1 MTSIENEYDI
11 NDVVDYIIN
20 TDDIKTIALQF
31 GTELQNEFQIEMYNL
46 LSSKLSLSHNK
57 DKTIFIIGDTSYGSC
72 CCDDVTAMHV
82 NTDLIV
88 RVGSSCFSKNVSIP
102 VYFLY
107 KNIQPSLTDIDT
119 VIAHINTI
127 TKDNNNNKTIIF
139 YNETYKKHLITAI
152 KAHFNSN
159 NSNTTVYFADIE
171 HYMNDNKHKRRLYGR
186 VMNDVDIT
194 KDVNLVYIGNKD
206 DCILSELTLRYAQ
219 VVKVFKL
226 INVCDFTMDDVNN
239 AMVNSVLYRRFNLIS
254 KCKSCNVFGILIGA
268 LALYDVNDVI
278 NEVKRTLESNNK
290 KCYVFL
296 LGKITEE
303 KLANFVMF
311 IDCFVLIACPF
322 NSGYTNKAL
331 MKPIVSPLDIKIA
344 FDPTYKWDSI
354 YSFDTQFILPQHDD
368 TNNNNNDGLNN
379 KQTLNECTTTTT
391 TTNTSIQTKSTN
403 EELIP
408 IFSAFTLDK
417 FDQLKYKGLEITSS
431 TTNHDND
438 SNTTVETIPTIKK
451 GKRGIPIKYEKI

>member
-1 MTSIENEYDI
+1 MSSIENEYDI

-20 TDDIKTIALQF
+20 TNDVKTIALQF

-46 LSSKLSLSHNK
+46 LSSKLSHNK

-82 NTDLIV
+82 NTDLII

-107 KNIQPSLTDIDT
+107 KNIRPSLTDIDN

-139 YNETYKKHLITAI
+139 YNENYKKHLITAI
-152 KAHFNSN
+152 KPHFNN
-159 NSNTTVYFADIE
+159 NTTVYFADIE
-171 HYMNDNKHKRRLYGR
+171 HYINDNKHKRRLYGR

-206 DCILSELTLRYAQ
+206 DCILCELTLRYAQ

-226 INVCDFTMDDVNN
+226 INVNDFTMDNINN

-354 YSFDTQFILPQHDD
+354 YSFDTQFILPQHDI
-368 TNNNNNDGLNN
+368 NNNNDGL
-379 KQTLNECTTTTT
+379 TTFNECTTTTN

-417 FDQLKYKGLEITSS
+417 FDQLRYKGLEITSS
-431 TTNHDND
+431 NTDDND
-438 SNTTVETIPTIKK
+438 NTTAETIPTIKK

>member
-1 MTSIENEYDI
+1 MSSIENEYDI

-20 TDDIKTIALQF
+20 TNDVKTIALQF

-46 LSSKLSLSHNK
+46 LSSKLSHNK

-82 NTDLIV
+82 NTDLII

-107 KNIQPSLTDIDT
+107 KNIQPSLTDIDN

-139 YNETYKKHLITAI
+139 YNENYKKHLITAI
-152 KAHFNSN
+152 KPHFNN
-159 NSNTTVYFADIE
+159 NTTVYFADIE
-171 HYMNDNKHKRRLYGR
+171 HYINDNKHKRRLYGR

-206 DCILSELTLRYAQ
+206 DCILCELTLRYAQ

-226 INVCDFTMDDVNN
+226 INVDDFTMDNVNN
-239 AMVNSVLYRRFNLIS
+239 AVVNSVLYRRFNLIS

-354 YSFDTQFILPQHDD
+354 YSFDIQFILPQHD
-368 TNNNNNDGLNN
+368 TNNNNDGL
-379 KQTLNECTTTTT
+379 TTFNECTTTTT
-391 TTNTSIQTKSTN
+391 TTNTTNTSIQTKSTN

-431 TTNHDND
+431 NTDDND
-438 SNTTVETIPTIKK
+438 NTTAETIPTIKK

>member
-1 MTSIENEYDI
+1 MSSIENEYDI

-20 TDDIKTIALQF
+20 TNDVKTIALQF
-31 GTELQNEFQIEMYNL
+31 GSELQNEFQIEMYNL
-46 LSSKLSLSHNK
+46 LSSKLSHNK

-82 NTDLIV
+82 NTDLII

-107 KNIQPSLTDIDT
+107 KNIQPSLTDIDN

-127 TKDNNNNKTIIF
+127 TKDNNNKTIIF
-139 YNETYKKHLITAI
+139 YNENYKKHLITAI
-152 KAHFNSN
+152 KPHFNN
-159 NSNTTVYFADIE
+159 NTTVYFADIE
-171 HYMNDNKHKRRLYGR
+171 HYINDNKHKRRLYGR

-206 DCILSELTLRYAQ
+206 DCILCELTLRYAQ

-226 INVCDFTMDDVNN
+226 INVDDFTMDNVNN

-354 YSFDTQFILPQHDD
+354 YSFDIQFILPQHD
-368 TNNNNNDGLNN
+368 TNNNNDGL
-379 KQTLNECTTTTT
+379 TTFNECTTTTT
-391 TTNTSIQTKSTN
+391 TTNTTNTSIQTKSTN

-417 FDQLKYKGLEITSS
+417 FDQLRYKGLEITSS
-431 TTNHDND
+431 NTDDND
-438 SNTTVETIPTIKK
+438 NTTAETIPTIKK

>member
-1 MTSIENEYDI
+1 MSSIENEYDV
-11 NDVVDYIIN
+11 NDVVDYIIKAN
-20 TDDIKTIALQF
+20 NVKTIALQF
-31 GTELQNEFQIEMYNL
+31 GSELQNDFQIEMYTL
-46 LSSKLSLSHNK
+46 LSNKLTSYK

-82 NTDLIV
+82 NSDLII

-107 KNIQPSLTDIDT
+107 KNIEVSSTDIANT
-119 VIAHINTI
+119 IAHINSI

-139 YNETYKKHLITAI
+139 YNENYKKHLITAL
-152 KAHFNSN
+152 KTHFNN
-159 NSNTTVYFADIE
+159 NNTLYFADIE
-171 HYMNDNKHKRRLYGR
+171 HYIDNNKHKRRLYGR
-186 VMNDVDIT
+186 VMNDIDIS
-194 KDVNLVYIGNKD
+194 KDVSLIYIGNKD
-206 DCILSELTLRYAQ
+206 DCVLCELNLRFAQ
-219 VVKVFKL
+219 VVKEFKC
-226 INVCDFTMDDVNN
+226 INVLDFNMESVNSG
-239 AMVNSVLYRRFNLIS
+239 MVNSVLYRRFNLIS

-278 NEVKRTLESNNK
+278 NEVKRTLEINNK

-344 FDPTYKWDSI
+344 FDPTYTWDSI
-354 YSFDTQFILPQHDD
+354 YSFDTQFILAKDKQQQHHDN
-368 TNNNNNDGLNN
+368 TNSLND
-379 KQTLNECTTTTT
+379 KQTLNECMNIN
-391 TTNTSIQTKSTN
+391 NTSIQTTN
-403 EELIP
+403 TNVELIP

-417 FDQLKYKGLEITSS
+417 FDQLKYKGLDITS
-431 TTNHDND
+431 NMNDN
-438 SNTTVETIPTIKK
+438 SVETIPIVKK

>member
-1 MTSIENEYDI
+1 MSTFI
-11 NDVVDYIIN
+11 NY
-20 TDDIKTIALQF
+20 
-31 GTELQNEFQIEMYNL
+31 
-46 LSSKLSLSHNK
+46 
-57 DKTIFIIGDTSYGSC
+57 
-72 CCDDVTAMHV
+72 
-82 NTDLIV
+82 
-88 RVGSSCFSKNVSIP
+88 
-102 VYFLY
+102 
-107 KNIQPSLTDIDT
+107 
-119 VIAHINTI
+119 
-127 TKDNNNNKTIIF
+127 KTIIF
-139 YNETYKKHLITAI
+139 YNENYKKHLITAI
-152 KAHFNSN
+152 KPHFNN
-159 NSNTTVYFADIE
+159 NTTVYFADIE
-171 HYMNDNKHKRRLYGR
+171 HYINDNKHKRRLYGR

-206 DCILSELTLRYAQ
+206 DCILCELTLRYAQ

-226 INVCDFTMDDVNN
+226 INVDDFTMDNVNN

-354 YSFDTQFILPQHDD
+354 YSFDTQFILPQHD
-368 TNNNNNDGLNN
+368 TNNNNDGL
-379 KQTLNECTTTTT
+379 TTFNECTTTTT
-391 TTNTSIQTKSTN
+391 TTNTTNTSIQTKSTN

-417 FDQLKYKGLEITSS
+417 FDQLRYKGLEITSS
-431 TTNHDND
+431 NTDDND
-438 SNTTVETIPTIKK
+438 NTTAETIPTIKK

>member
-1 MTSIENEYDI
+1 MSSIENEYDI

-20 TDDIKTIALQF
+20 TNDVKTIALQF
-31 GTELQNEFQIEMYNL
+31 GSELQNEFQIEMYNL
-46 LSSKLSLSHNK
+46 LSSKLSHNK

-82 NTDLIV
+82 NTDLII

-107 KNIQPSLTDIDT
+107 KNIQPSLTDIDN

-127 TKDNNNNKTIIF
+127 TKDNNNKTIIF
-139 YNETYKKHLITAI
+139 YNENYKKHLITAI
-152 KAHFNSN
+152 KPHFNN
-159 NSNTTVYFADIE
+159 NTTVYFADIE
-171 HYMNDNKHKRRLYGR
+171 HYINDNKHKRRLYGR

-206 DCILSELTLRYAQ
+206 DCILCELTLRYAQ

-226 INVCDFTMDDVNN
+226 INVDDFTMDNVNN

-354 YSFDTQFILPQHDD
+354 YSFDTQFILPQHDI
-368 TNNNNNDGLNN
+368 NNNNDGL
-379 KQTLNECTTTTT
+379 TTFNECTTTTT
-391 TTNTSIQTKSTN
+391 TTNTTNTSIQTKSTN

-417 FDQLKYKGLEITSS
+417 FDQLRYKGLEITSS
-431 TTNHDND
+431 NTDDND
-438 SNTTVETIPTIKK
+438 NTTAETIPTIKK